1 MAMRKRIEPNGVKS
15 ARMTVNMTPESYA
28 TLKAEA
34 DKVSLPLGQ
43 YIVSEALRSVEAH
56 RREEQQREAIKQQEA
71 IVRAQSVNTAEM
83 GQMLKTALAML
94 PEVAK
99 LKVIAEA
106 EQEPGKAGK
115 ARAKRKAPQK
125 GRKHG

>member
-1 MAMRKRIEPNGVKS
+1 MAMRKRIEPHGVKS

-106 EQEPGKAGK
+106 EQEPSKGGNAK
-115 ARAKRKAPQK
+115 AKRKAPQK
-125 GRKHG
+125 GRKRG